1 MTTTLIVQVQPVCKP
16 NRPVKVHA
24 AFPVGETRAAPPLL
38 HVLLNSSIILAEEWE
53 GVPDDTQRLL
63 EDCADKD
70 QLLALLLEHKLL
82 TRYQAERV
90 AAGATHHLVLGN
102 YRVLEHLGRG
112 GMGVVYKAEHLRM
125 RRLAA
130 IKVLKLSPEADER
143 LLGRFCHEMRTIALM
158 KHPNIVGAIDDGFVP
173 ASETGDPAAHYFVME
188 YVPGQDLSEL
198 VAEKG
203 PLPPHQACN
212 FAYQVATALAEA
224 YQHKVVHRDI
234 KPSNI
239 RITPDGQAKLLDFGL
254 VRRLHHRITDHGAVL
269 GTVEYI
275 APEQA
280 LDAALVDIRADIFGL
295 GATLFWCLTGEHP
308 FSRSGSLVQ
317 CMIRRMNQES
327 PSIRAI
333 DPTLPAELDAV
344 VARMMARKPEDRYPT
359 PQATM
364 NVLLRFLKPASGDS
378 VCIPPANAQRDANGH
393 AAPPIPNAP
402 HVHRVLVA
410 DDSRMVRGFCVHTL
424 QDAGIECDQ
433 AENGDQALAAIDAKK
448 YDLLLTD
455 WVMPGLSGLD
465 LCSRLRENP
474 PSPNFK
480 IIIFSSTITDDNV
493 AKVLNAGAD
502 DYLPKDFSPVQ
513 MLARVQSA
521 IRLKDVQ
528 DRSDRLNRSLRI
540 SNQQL
545 EDNLLARDSDLLQ
558 VRNALILGLTDMVCR
573 RDAEDFQHVLRIQ
586 RYSRVLAEEAT
597 GAPSLAEQID
607 QNFISMLECCS
618 PLHDIGKVALP
629 DHILSNTG
637 VLNMEDR
644 LMMESHTI
652 IGAETLQN
660 VARRHGATVAFL
672 QMAIDIARHHHE
684 RYDGQGYP
692 DRLKGND
699 IPLAA
704 RVVAIC
710 DTYDGLRTRRPYKPA
725 FNHSAALKLMFE
737 NSPGQFDPLLMQ
749 ALRRCELEFDRI
761 YGSIQG

>member
-1 MTTTLIVQVQPVCKP
+1 M
-16 NRPVKVHA
+16 
-24 AFPVGETRAAPPLL
+24 PLL
-38 HVLLNSSIILAEEWE
+38 QELLNSSLILADEWDDL
-53 GVPDDTQRLL
+53 PDDVRNHLL
-63 EDCADKD
+63 TCMDKD
-70 QLLALLLEHKLL
+70 LLLALLLQQKLL
-82 TRYQAERV
+82 TQYQVDRID
-90 AAGATHHLVLGN
+90 AGARHHLVLGN

-125 RRLAA
+125 RRLVA
-130 IKVLKLSPEADER
+130 IKVLKLSPNSDQR
-143 LLGRFCHEMRTIALM
+143 LLRRFNDEMRTIAQM
-158 KHPNIVGAIDDGFVP
+158 KHPNIVEAIDDGYLP
-173 ASETGDPAAHYFVME
+173 GSDTGDPPIHYFVME
-188 YVPGQDLSEL
+188 YVPGQDLNEL

-203 PLPPHQACN
+203 PLSPDQACN
-212 FAYQVATALAEA
+212 IAYQVATALAEA
-224 YQHKVVHRDI
+224 HKHKVVHRDI

-239 RITPDGQAKLLDFGL
+239 RITPDFQAKLLDFGL
-254 VRRLHHRITDHGAVL
+254 VRRLHHRITDHGVVL
-269 GTVEYI
+269 GTVEFI

-280 LDAALVDIRADIFGL
+280 SDATAVDIRADIFSL
-295 GATLFWCLTGEHP
+295 GATLFWCLTGKHP
-308 FSRSGSLVQ
+308 FPSYGSLVENL
-317 CMIRRMNQES
+317 MRRMSQQP

-333 DPTLPAELDAV
+333 NRTLPLELDAV
-344 VARMMARKPEDRYPT
+344 VSRMMALKPDDRFPT

-364 NVLLRFLKPASGDS
+364 NVLLRFLKTASGDS
-378 VCIPPANAQRDANGH
+378 VISPASAMRDRHGVSSSTNTES
-393 AAPPIPNAP
+393 PR
-402 HVHRVLVA
+402 VHRVLVA
-410 DDSRMVRGFCVHTL
+410 DDSRMVRGFCAHTL

-433 AENGDQALAAIDAKK
+433 AENGAQALAAVDAKK

-465 LCSRLRENP
+465 LCCKLRESP

-493 AKVLNAGAD
+493 AMLLNAGAD

-513 MLARVQSA
+513 MVARVQA
-521 IRLKDVQ
+521 ALRLKDAQ
-528 DRSDRLNRSLRI
+528 DRSDRLNRTLRT

-573 RDAEDFQHVLRIQ
+573 RDAENLQHVLRIQ
-586 RYSRVLAEEAT
+586 RYCRVLAEEAT
-597 GAPSLAEQID
+597 GTPSLADQID

-629 DHILSNTG
+629 DNILSKTG
-637 VLNMEDR
+637 ELDMEER
-644 LMMESHTI
+644 LMMQTHTV

-704 RVVAIC
+704 RFVAIC
-710 DTYDGLRTRRPYKPA
+710 DTYDGLRTRRTYKPA
-725 FNHSAALKLMFE
+725 LSHAAALTLMFE
-737 NSPGQFDPLLMQ
+737 NSPGQFDPLLLQ
-749 ALRRCELEFDRI
+749 AFRRCESEFARLF
-761 YGSIQG
+761 SSMQG